1 MGPFIG
7 GAIVQHTTWR
17 WVFFLNLPIGSLSL
31 ILVVLFLNVKYTK
44 ETTFQAKLRRIDFI
58 GNFVFVASVV
68 AILLALTWGGT
79 RYSWSSFRVIV
90 PLVLGLLGMGVFH
103 VYESSR
109 YCLEPTMP
117 PHLFGNRTSATAYI
131 LSFTQSL
138 LLYWLLYYLPLYF
151 QSVLGSTPSRSGVQL
166 LPTALITVPFAAV
179 GGKLLARTGR
189 YRPLHH
195 LGFGFATVGFGCMTL
210 LGSASSTGAWVGFQA
225 IIAVGLG
232 LIAPTALPA
241 VLAPLEE
248 KDVATATGTWSY
260 LKSFG
265 IICGVTF
272 SGVVFNNEFNHLSYR
287 ISDPAVRL
295 QLSQGEAYEHGTRV
309 FIDSFQ
315 GVAKDEIVGV
325 YSDSLKTV
333 WQVGTAIAGLAFF
346 VVFVEKELKLRTTL
360 NTKYGI
366 KEKGEEKGS
375 TSDNSPE
382 A

>member
-1 MGPFIG
+1 
-7 GAIVQHTTWR
+7 
-17 WVFFLNLPIGSLSL
+17 
-31 ILVVLFLNVKYTK
+31 
-44 ETTFQAKLRRIDFI
+44 
-58 GNFVFVASVV
+58 
-68 AILLALTWGGT
+68 
-79 RYSWSSFRVIV
+79 
-90 PLVLGLLGMGVFH
+90 
-103 VYESSR
+103 
-109 YCLEPTMP
+109 
-117 PHLFGNRTSATAYI
+117 
-131 LSFTQSL
+131 
-138 LLYWLLYYLPLYF
+138 LYYLPLYF

-179 GGKLLARTGR
+179 GGKLLAKTGR

-295 QLSQGEAYEHGTRV
+295 QLSQGEAYEHGTKV

-315 GVAKDEIVGV
+315 GVARDEIVGV

-366 KEKGEEKGS
+366 KEKCEEKGS